1 MLVNFFKKTFVLK
14 AAFYSHPNFTFQ
26 TPPTEEF
33 LGNFAN
39 FHKSVITES
48 LCKKCVVYILNVL
61 FIKVLTDSFV
71 SFTNILFK
79 MLELN
84 PVLQKETIC
93 ENII

>member
-61 FIKVLTDSFV
+61 FIKVLTDSFLL
-71 SFTNILFK
+71 FTNILFK

-84 PVLQKETIC
+84 PVCYKKKPYVKI
-93 ENII
+93 